1 MSRYYTSWCEF
12 FHTDAYRMLRGL
24 AVFPLCVSAFAFLLQ
39 HSHIVLLLATSS
51 FLEPTGGQN
60 TSPHDRKPAGINQ
73 VAASSKINML
83 THPPDH
89 SLRSTTAILYIY
101 IKGLH

>member
-1 MSRYYTSWCEF
+1 
-12 FHTDAYRMLRGL
+12 MLRGL
-24 AVFPLCVSAFAFLLQ
+24 AVFPVCLSAFAFLLQ
-39 HSHIVLLLATSS
+39 HSHIVLLLAKSC
-51 FLEPTGGQN
+51 FLEPIGRQN
-60 TSPHDRKPAGINQ
+60 TSPRDRKPAGINQ

-101 IKGLH
+101 IYFKGLH